1 MGLLQDASKTD
12 CLLSIY
18 AGFVLHAHCNQALW
32 SLWALF
38 GRFVVSGKC
47 EEVLWSSG
55 CLCNFMAN
63 CIVSMQKNL
72 FT

>member
-1 MGLLQDASKTD
+1 MGLLQDAPKTD
-12 CLLSIY
+12 CLLCIY
-18 AGFVLHAHCNQALW
+18 AGFLLHAHYNQALW

-38 GRFVVSGKC
+38 GRFVASGKC

-63 CIVSMQKNL
+63 CIVSM
-72 FT
+72 